1 MLRSTRLVS
10 LAVSRTPTV
19 SRFICTSPL
28 LRKSPNE
35 GMGEKKPVD
44 SVNPLE
50 ARGEGVKNAAKS
62 VLEGAQGLAQ
72 KATGT
77 HEGNPNAKHP
87 GPSPKTVRQ
96 EEIDR
101 GLKEGLA
108 KKGEEQGGL

>member
-1 MLRSTRLVS
+1 MDQAEIEETACQMSFDRSIQLTDLV
-10 LAVSRTPTV
+10 
-19 SRFICTSPL
+19 RFV
-28 LRKSPNE
+28 E
-35 GMGEKKPVD
+35 
-44 SVNPLE
+44 
-50 ARGEGVKNAAKS
+50 
-62 VLEGAQGLAQ
+62 Q
-72 KATGT
+72 T